1 MGSFSFSSLQVTKMA
16 FTDLIP
22 GLLGSTGTSFDVAAN
37 VKNFFS
43 NQNPPSSLSQAFQSF
58 QDSFQ
63 SLDFLIGQV
72 RNPVVQLFLN
82 PETIQI
88 NKHVLLDKKQTR
100 GGFVIQF
107 WGHDLE
113 VIEVKAAT
121 AYFEISKQPLAAFE
135 LLKRQCYQ
143 GRFHPTQ
150 PFRGSP
156 IIGMLFESQA
166 LKGYFTDFNYT
177 ITASQPF
184 QMSYSFTFV
193 VTENVSF
200 VVGNNL
206 TNLVGDVIS
215 LGKQFRLGNV
225 TTNSSDVSI
234 IPEDYQFGKGWG
246 VQLF

>member
-1 MGSFSFSSLQVTKMA
+1 MGILNFSSLQVTKMA

-22 GLLGSTGTSFDVAAN
+22 FLQGQSGITDNLKD
-37 VKNFFS
+37 VKNFFKD
-43 NQNPPSSLSQAFQSF
+43 PKPGASLTAKFQAFQD
-58 QDSFQ
+58 QFQ

-72 RNPVVQLFLN
+72 RNPVVQMFLN
-82 PETIQI
+82 PETIQV

-100 GGFVIQF
+100 GGFVVQF

-121 AYFEISKQPLAAFE
+121 AYFEISKQPLASFE
-135 LLKRQCYQ
+135 LLKRQCFQ
-143 GRFHPTQ
+143 GRFHPNQ

-156 IIGMLFESQA
+156 IIGLLFESQA

-177 ITASQPF
+177 ITSAQPF
-184 QMSYSFTFV
+184 QINYSFTFV
-193 VTENVSF
+193 VTENVAF

-225 TTNSSDVSI
+225 TTNRSDVSI
-234 IPEDYQFGKGWG
+234 VPEDYQFGKGWG